1 MIHVSAK
8 HQVVAVPFRPDLGA
22 LFPAAQRVSFSGQDL
37 IAIPHGVSETKLL
50 QAMGLDVPAPIL
62 SQYNWGGG
70 KPFDVQKK
78 TAALLTTNPRAYVLN
93 GMGTGKTK
101 SAIWSFD
108 YLRGKG
114 LARRMLVTAPLS
126 TLNFTWNR
134 EIFDTAPHLSVTVL
148 HGDRA
153 KRFARLAED
162 HDVYIINPDGLTI
175 LQDELIKRTDIDVFC
190 IDELAT
196 FRNGSAV
203 RSKACQKIAAGKGWV
218 WGMTG
223 SPTPNEPTDAWG
235 QARIVTPNTVPK
247 FFKGFRDATMQKLSE
262 FRYVPKKEAAD
273 VVFNALQPAVR
284 FSLDDVVELPEVIE
298 RTIDIDM
305 GPKQAK
311 VYKELR
317 TAAYAMVQNKEITAA
332 NAGTV
337 LNKLLQ
343 VSLGYVYSKDKGIV
357 SLDNDLR
364 LNAIVDIVAS
374 TPEKVLVFVPFTH
387 ALNGIAARLEAEGIE
402 HRIVDG
408 STPRGKREETF
419 SLFQNTGSVKVIVAH
434 PGTVSHGLTLTAA
447 TTVVWAGPVTSLE
460 TFDQANARI
469 RRVGQKKKQQIIML
483 QSTPA
488 EKKIYAKLRQK
499 QRVQEGI
506 LDLFAEQSSD

>member
-62 SQYNWGGG
+62 SQYTWGGG
-70 KPFDVQKK
+70 KPFDVQRK

-108 YLRGKG
+108 YLRSKG

-126 TLNFTWNR
+126 TLNFTWAR

-153 KRFARLAED
+153 KRFARLKED
-162 HDVYIINPDGLTI
+162 HDIYIINPDGLTI

-298 RTIDIDM
+298 RTMDIDL
-305 GPKQAK
+305 GSKQAK
-311 VYKELR
+311 VYKEIR

-343 VSLGYVYSKDKGIV
+343 ISLGYVYSKDKGV
-357 SLDNDLR
+357 VGLDNDLR
-364 LNAIVDIVAS
+364 LDALVVVVNS
-374 TPEKVLVFVPFTH
+374 TPNKVLVFVPFTH
-387 ALNGIAARLEAEGIE
+387 ALLGVAERLAKEGIDA
-402 HRIVDG
+402 RTIDG

-434 PGTVSHGLTLTAA
+434 PATMSHGLTLTAA
-447 TTVVWAGPVTSLE
+447 DVVVWFGPTTSLE
-460 TFDQANARI
+460 TFEQANARI
-469 RRVGQKKKQQIIML
+469 RRIGQRKKQQIIML
-483 QSTPA
+483 QSTAA
-488 EKKIYAKLRQK
+488 ERKIYAKLRQK
-499 QRVQEGI
+499 QKVQDGI
-506 LDLFAEQSSD
+506 LDLFAEQSSK